1 MSDEM
6 MLILEKLDTMN
17 YSLAGIEGK
26 VDNTHEHLLRLEEST
41 NERFMKME
49 DRFAGL
55 EDRFAGL
62 EGRFVGLEG
71 RFVGLEDRFAGLED
85 RFVGLEDRFAG
96 LEGRFVGLE
105 DRFAGLE
112 GRFVGLEDRFV
123 GLEGRF
129 VGLEDRFTQSEAAT
143 DLRFNRVEQ
152 KLESMGL
159 MLENEISKKID
170 AIGEGHDYLKRNL
183 DDALRVEK
191 DKEWME
197 LNILNL
203 RMDVRKIKDKL
214 AMA

>member
-6 MLILEKLDTMN
+6 MLILEKLETMN
-17 YSLAGIEGK
+17 HSLAGIEGK

-55 EDRFAGL
+55 E
-62 EGRFVGLEG
+62 GRFVGLEG
-71 RFVGLEDRFAGLED
+71 RFVGLEDRF
-85 RFVGLEDRFAG
+85 V
-96 LEGRFVGLE
+96 
-105 DRFAGLE
+105 GLE

-152 KLESMGL
+152 TLESMGL

-170 AIGEGHDYLKRNL
+170 ANGEGHDYLKRNL

>member
-17 YSLAGIEGK
+17 HSLAGIEGK

-49 DRFAGL
+49 DRFVGL

-85 RFVGLEDRFAG
+85 RFVGLEDRF
-96 LEGRFVGLE
+96 
-105 DRFAGLE
+105 
-112 GRFVGLEDRFV
+112 VGLEDRFV

-129 VGLEDRFTQSEAAT
+129 VVLEDRFTQSEAAT

>member
-17 YSLAGIEGK
+17 HSLAGIEGK
-26 VDNTHEHLLRLEEST
+26 VDNTREHLLRLEEST

-55 EDRFAGL
+55 EDRFVGLEDRFAGL
-62 EGRFVGLEG
+62 ED
-71 RFVGLEDRFAGLED
+71 RFVGLEDRFVGLED

-105 DRFAGLE
+105 D
-112 GRFVGLEDRFV
+112 
-123 GLEGRF
+123 RF

>member
-6 MLILEKLDTMN
+6 MLILEKLETMN
-17 YSLAGIEGK
+17 HSLAGIEGK

-49 DRFAGL
+49 DRF
-55 EDRFAGL
+55 
-62 EGRFVGLEG
+62 
-71 RFVGLEDRFAGLED
+71 VGLEDRFAGLED
-85 RFVGLEDRFAG
+85 RFVGLED
-96 LEGRFVGLE
+96 
-105 DRFAGLE
+105 
-112 GRFVGLEDRFV
+112 RFVGLEDRFV

-152 KLESMGL
+152 TLESMGL

-170 AIGEGHDYLKRNL
+170 ANGEGHDYLKRNL

>member
-62 EGRFVGLEG
+62 EDRFV
-71 RFVGLEDRFAGLED
+71 GLED
-85 RFVGLEDRFAG
+85 RFVGLED
-96 LEGRFVGLE
+96 RFVGLE

-152 KLESMGL
+152 TLESMGL

-170 AIGEGHDYLKRNL
+170 ANGEGHDYLKRNL

>member
-6 MLILEKLDTMN
+6 MLILEKLETMN
-17 YSLAGIEGK
+17 HSLAGIEGK

-49 DRFAGL
+49 ERFAGL
-55 EDRFAGL
+55 E
-62 EGRFVGLEG
+62 E
-71 RFVGLEDRFAGLED
+71 
-85 RFVGLEDRFAG
+85 RFAG

-112 GRFVGLEDRFV
+112 D
-123 GLEGRF
+123 RF

>member
-55 EDRFAGL
+55 EDRFA
-62 EGRFVGLEG
+62 
-71 RFVGLEDRFAGLED
+71 
-85 RFVGLEDRFAG
+85 
-96 LEGRFVGLE
+96 
-105 DRFAGLE
+105 
-112 GRFVGLEDRFV
+112 

>member
-49 DRFAGL
+49 DRF
-55 EDRFAGL
+55 
-62 EGRFVGLEG
+62 
-71 RFVGLEDRFAGLED
+71 VGLEDRFAGLED
-85 RFVGLEDRFAG
+85 RFVGLEDRFVG
-96 LEGRFVGLE
+96 LEDRFVGLE

>member
-49 DRFAGL
+49 DRFA
-55 EDRFAGL
+55 
-62 EGRFVGLEG
+62 
-71 RFVGLEDRFAGLED
+71 
-85 RFVGLEDRFAG
+85 GLEDRFAG

>member
-6 MLILEKLDTMN
+6 MLILEKLQTMN
-17 YSLAGIEGK
+17 HSLAGIEGK

-49 DRFAGL
+49 DRF
-55 EDRFAGL
+55 
-62 EGRFVGLEG
+62 
-71 RFVGLEDRFAGLED
+71 VGLEDRFAGLED
-85 RFVGLEDRFAG
+85 RFVGLEDRFVG
-96 LEGRFVGLE
+96 LEDRFVGLE

-152 KLESMGL
+152 TLESMGL

-170 AIGEGHDYLKRNL
+170 ANGEGHDYLKRNL

>member
-6 MLILEKLDTMN
+6 MLILEKLETMN
-17 YSLAGIEGK
+17 HSLAGIEGK

-49 DRFAGL
+49 DRF
-55 EDRFAGL
+55 
-62 EGRFVGLEG
+62 
-71 RFVGLEDRFAGLED
+71 VGLEDRFAGLED
-85 RFVGLEDRFAG
+85 RFVGLEDRFVG
-96 LEGRFVGLE
+96 LEDRFVGLE
-105 DRFAGLE
+105 DRFA
-112 GRFVGLEDRFV
+112 

-152 KLESMGL
+152 TLESMGL

-170 AIGEGHDYLKRNL
+170 ANGEGHDYLKRNL

>member
-55 EDRFAGL
+55 E
-62 EGRFVGLEG
+62 GRFVGLEG

-85 RFVGLEDRFAG
+85 
-96 LEGRFVGLE
+96 RFVGLE

>member
-17 YSLAGIEGK
+17 HSLAGIEGK

-49 DRFAGL
+49 DRF
-55 EDRFAGL
+55 
-62 EGRFVGLEG
+62 
-71 RFVGLEDRFAGLED
+71 VGLEDRFAGLED
-85 RFVGLEDRFAG
+85 RFVGLEDRF
-96 LEGRFVGLE
+96 
-105 DRFAGLE
+105 
-112 GRFVGLEDRFV
+112 VGLEDRFV
-123 GLEGRF
+123 GLEDRF

>member
-6 MLILEKLDTMN
+6 MLILEKLETMN
-17 YSLAGIEGK
+17 HSLAGIEGK

-55 EDRFAGL
+55 EDRF
-62 EGRFVGLEG
+62 
-71 RFVGLEDRFAGLED
+71 VGLEDRFAGLED
-85 RFVGLEDRFAG
+85 RFVGLEDRFVG
-96 LEGRFVGLE
+96 LEDRFVGLE

-152 KLESMGL
+152 TLESMGL

>member
-6 MLILEKLDTMN
+6 MLILEKLETMN
-17 YSLAGIEGK
+17 HSLAGIEGK

-49 DRFAGL
+49 
-55 EDRFAGL
+55 E
-62 EGRFVGLEG
+62 
-71 RFVGLEDRFAGLED
+71 RFAGLED
-85 RFVGLEDRFAG
+85 RFV
-96 LEGRFVGLE
+96 
-105 DRFAGLE
+105 GLE

>member
-6 MLILEKLDTMN
+6 MLILEKLETMN
-17 YSLAGIEGK
+17 HSLAGIEGK

-49 DRFAGL
+49 DRF
-55 EDRFAGL
+55 
-62 EGRFVGLEG
+62 
-71 RFVGLEDRFAGLED
+71 VGLED
-85 RFVGLEDRFAG
+85 
-96 LEGRFVGLE
+96 
-105 DRFAGLE
+105 
-112 GRFVGLEDRFV
+112 RFVGLEDRFV

-152 KLESMGL
+152 TLESMGL

-170 AIGEGHDYLKRNL
+170 ANGEGHDYLKRNL

>member
-49 DRFAGL
+49 DRF
-55 EDRFAGL
+55 
-62 EGRFVGLEG
+62 
-71 RFVGLEDRFAGLED
+71 VGLEDRFA
-85 RFVGLEDRFAG
+85 
-96 LEGRFVGLE
+96 
-105 DRFAGLE
+105 
-112 GRFVGLEDRFV
+112 GLEDRFV

>member
-85 RFVGLEDRFAG
+85 
-96 LEGRFVGLE
+96 RFVGLE

>member
-1 MSDEM
+1 M
-6 MLILEKLDTMN
+6 
-17 YSLAGIEGK
+17 
-26 VDNTHEHLLRLEEST
+26 
-41 NERFMKME
+41 
-49 DRFAGL
+49 
-55 EDRFAGL
+55 
-62 EGRFVGLEG
+62 
-71 RFVGLEDRFAGLED
+71 
-85 RFVGLEDRFAG
+85 
-96 LEGRFVGLE
+96 
-105 DRFAGLE
+105 GLE

-152 KLESMGL
+152 TLESMGL

-170 AIGEGHDYLKRNL
+170 ANGEGHDYLKRNL

>member
-49 DRFAGL
+49 DRF
-55 EDRFAGL
+55 
-62 EGRFVGLEG
+62 
-71 RFVGLEDRFAGLED
+71 VGLEDRFA
-85 RFVGLEDRFAG
+85 
-96 LEGRFVGLE
+96 
-105 DRFAGLE
+105 
-112 GRFVGLEDRFV
+112 GLEDRFV

-152 KLESMGL
+152 TLESMGL

-170 AIGEGHDYLKRNL
+170 ANGEGHDYLKRNL

>member
-55 EDRFAGL
+55 E
-62 EGRFVGLEG
+62 G
-71 RFVGLEDRFAGLED
+71 RFVGLEDRFAGLEN
-85 RFVGLEDRFAG
+85 RFVGLEDRFA
-96 LEGRFVGLE
+96 
-105 DRFAGLE
+105 
-112 GRFVGLEDRFV
+112 

>member
-17 YSLAGIEGK
+17 HSLAGIEGK

-55 EDRFAGL
+55 EERFA
-62 EGRFVGLEG
+62 
-71 RFVGLEDRFAGLED
+71 
-85 RFVGLEDRFAG
+85 
-96 LEGRFVGLE
+96 
-105 DRFAGLE
+105 
-112 GRFVGLEDRFV
+112 
-123 GLEGRF
+123 
-129 VGLEDRFTQSEAAT
+129 GLEDRFTQSEAAT

>member
-6 MLILEKLDTMN
+6 MLILEKLETMN
-17 YSLAGIEGK
+17 HSLAGIEGK

-105 DRFAGLE
+105 DRF
-112 GRFVGLEDRFV
+112 V

-152 KLESMGL
+152 TLESMGL

-170 AIGEGHDYLKRNL
+170 ANGEGHDYLKRNL

>member
-17 YSLAGIEGK
+17 HSLAGIEGK

-55 EDRFAGL
+55 EDRFA
-62 EGRFVGLEG
+62 
-71 RFVGLEDRFAGLED
+71 
-85 RFVGLEDRFAG
+85 
-96 LEGRFVGLE
+96 GLE

>member
-6 MLILEKLDTMN
+6 MLILEKLETMN
-17 YSLAGIEGK
+17 HSLAGIEGK

-55 EDRFAGL
+55 E
-62 EGRFVGLEG
+62 GRFVGLEG

-85 RFVGLEDRFAG
+85 RFVGLED
-96 LEGRFVGLE
+96 
-105 DRFAGLE
+105 
-112 GRFVGLEDRFV
+112 RFVGLEDRFV

>member
-6 MLILEKLDTMN
+6 MLILEKLETMN
-17 YSLAGIEGK
+17 HSLAGIEGK

-85 RFVGLEDRFAG
+85 RFVGLED
-96 LEGRFVGLE
+96 
-105 DRFAGLE
+105 
-112 GRFVGLEDRFV
+112 RFVGLEDRFV

>member
-62 EGRFVGLEG
+62 EGRFVGLE
-71 RFVGLEDRFAGLED
+71 DRFAGLED
-85 RFVGLEDRFAG
+85 
-96 LEGRFVGLE
+96 RFVGLE

>member
-6 MLILEKLDTMN
+6 MLILEKLETMN
-17 YSLAGIEGK
+17 HSLAGIEGK

-55 EDRFAGL
+55 E
-62 EGRFVGLEG
+62 E
-71 RFVGLEDRFAGLED
+71 
-85 RFVGLEDRFAG
+85 
-96 LEGRFVGLE
+96 
-105 DRFAGLE
+105 RFAGLE

-123 GLEGRF
+123 GLEGRFVGLEDRF

>member
-49 DRFAGL
+49 DRFA
-55 EDRFAGL
+55 
-62 EGRFVGLEG
+62 
-71 RFVGLEDRFAGLED
+71 
-85 RFVGLEDRFAG
+85 
-96 LEGRFVGLE
+96 GLE

>member
-55 EDRFAGL
+55 E
-62 EGRFVGLEG
+62 GRFVGLEG

-85 RFVGLEDRFAG
+85 
-96 LEGRFVGLE
+96 RFVGLE

-191 DKEWME
+191 DNEWME

>member
-17 YSLAGIEGK
+17 HSLAGIEGK

-49 DRFAGL
+49 DRF
-55 EDRFAGL
+55 
-62 EGRFVGLEG
+62 
-71 RFVGLEDRFAGLED
+71 VGLEDRFAGLED
-85 RFVGLEDRFAG
+85 RFV
-96 LEGRFVGLE
+96 
-105 DRFAGLE
+105 GLE

>member
-62 EGRFVGLEG
+62 EGRFVGLE
-71 RFVGLEDRFAGLED
+71 DC
-85 RFVGLEDRFAG
+85 
-96 LEGRFVGLE
+96 
-105 DRFAGLE
+105 
-112 GRFVGLEDRFV
+112 
-123 GLEGRF
+123 
-129 VGLEDRFTQSEAAT
+129 FTQSEAAT

>member
-6 MLILEKLDTMN
+6 MLILEKLENMN
-17 YSLAGIEGK
+17 HSLAGIEGK

-49 DRFAGL
+49 DRF
-55 EDRFAGL
+55 
-62 EGRFVGLEG
+62 VGLEG
-71 RFVGLEDRFAGLED
+71 RFVGLEDRFAGLEG
-85 RFVGLEDRFAG
+85 RFVGLEDRFVG
-96 LEGRFVGLE
+96 LEDRFVGLE

-191 DKEWME
+191 DKEWLE

>member
-17 YSLAGIEGK
+17 HSLAGIEGK

-49 DRFAGL
+49 ERFA
-55 EDRFAGL
+55 
-62 EGRFVGLEG
+62 
-71 RFVGLEDRFAGLED
+71 
-85 RFVGLEDRFAG
+85 
-96 LEGRFVGLE
+96 GLE

-129 VGLEDRFTQSEAAT
+129 VGLEDRFTQSEAAA

>member
-17 YSLAGIEGK
+17 HSLAGIEGK

-49 DRFAGL
+49 DRF
-55 EDRFAGL
+55 
-62 EGRFVGLEG
+62 
-71 RFVGLEDRFAGLED
+71 VGLEDRFAGLED
-85 RFVGLEDRFAG
+85 RFVGLEDRFVG
-96 LEGRFVGLE
+96 LEDRFVGLE

>member
-6 MLILEKLDTMN
+6 MLILEKLETMN
-17 YSLAGIEGK
+17 HSLAGIEGK

-49 DRFAGL
+49 DRF
-55 EDRFAGL
+55 
-62 EGRFVGLEG
+62 
-71 RFVGLEDRFAGLED
+71 VGLEDRFAGLED
-85 RFVGLEDRFAG
+85 RFVGLE
-96 LEGRFVGLE
+96 E
-105 DRFAGLE
+105 
-112 GRFVGLEDRFV
+112 RFVGLEDRFV
-123 GLEGRF
+123 GWEGRF

-152 KLESMGL
+152 TLESMGL

-170 AIGEGHDYLKRNL
+170 ANGEGHDYLKRNL

>member
-55 EDRFAGL
+55 EDRF
-62 EGRFVGLEG
+62 
-71 RFVGLEDRFAGLED
+71 
-85 RFVGLEDRFAG
+85 
-96 LEGRFVGLE
+96 
-105 DRFAGLE
+105 
-112 GRFVGLEDRFV
+112 V

-152 KLESMGL
+152 TLESMGL

-170 AIGEGHDYLKRNL
+170 ANGEGHDYLKRNL

>member
-41 NERFMKME
+41 NERFMKM
-49 DRFAGL
+49 
-55 EDRFAGL
+55 
-62 EGRFVGLEG
+62 
-71 RFVGLEDRFAGLED
+71 
-85 RFVGLEDRFAG
+85 
-96 LEGRFVGLE
+96 E

>member
-55 EDRFAGL
+55 EDRF
-62 EGRFVGLEG
+62 
-71 RFVGLEDRFAGLED
+71 VGLEDRFAGLED
-85 RFVGLEDRFAG
+85 RFVGLEDRFVG
-96 LEGRFVGLE
+96 LEDRFVGLE

>member
-17 YSLAGIEGK
+17 HSLAGIEGK
-26 VDNTHEHLLRLEEST
+26 VDNTREHLLRLEEST

-49 DRFAGL
+49 ERFA
-55 EDRFAGL
+55 
-62 EGRFVGLEG
+62 
-71 RFVGLEDRFAGLED
+71 
-85 RFVGLEDRFAG
+85 
-96 LEGRFVGLE
+96 
-105 DRFAGLE
+105 
-112 GRFVGLEDRFV
+112 